1 VKAWASLLGALGAVA
16 FVFGLLSLF
25 LWVAG
30 APSDPAWIF
39 ANFVLGLGLLGIA
52 LFANLD
58 ALRERLASGEGR
70 RAGKYGTTAILSTG
84 VGIAIL
90 GMLGFLSARHPVRFD
105 WSEAHVH
112 TLSDQ
117 SHKVAQGLDR
127 DVDVTA
133 FAAPMDAAPLHSLLD
148 KYAYVSPHFKVTY
161 ADPTARPDLIEKYKI
176 RPEKLG
182 HGLVRLALGSE
193 SVEVTQIDE
202 PSITNALV
210 KLTRKGQKKVYFLEG
225 HGERPSEGAGAE
237 GKEGFAQAADAL
249 KSENYVTAKLL
260 LAATGDVP
268 ADANALV
275 IAGPTRP
282 LQPEEH
288 AALTRYL
295 ARGGSVLVLIDPRA
309 QTDLGNDLSAY
320 GVRLGDDVVIDRVQG
335 LFGRAATPFAA
346 EYGDHPITKDLREVT
361 LFHVVRSV
369 RPKPD
374 AKGRFTELVR
384 TSKDSW
390 AEHDLQRFFD
400 EGKVSQDPGDEAGPI
415 PIAIAGTPSVP
426 EAARQAAAKAEG
438 AAAGGETKDAKS
450 KPAEAAPAA
459 DAKPDEDAK
468 PPEPRLVVMGDSD
481 FASNQLLDAYR
492 NRDLFVNAVNWLAG
506 DVQAISVRP
515 NRSRASRLA
524 LSAEQFSRLRYLSLF
539 VLPEA
544 IAFLGVLAWWS
555 RRRAPGR

>member
-1 VKAWASLLGALGAVA
+1 MKAWASLLGALGAVA

-25 LWVAG
+25 LWIAG

-39 ANFVLGLGLLGIA
+39 AHFVLGLGLLAIA
-52 LFANLD
+52 FFGNLD
-58 ALRERLASGEGR
+58 AWRERLASGEGR
-70 RAGKYGTTAILSTG
+70 RAGKYGTTAILSTV

-90 GMLGFLSARHPVRFD
+90 GMLGFLSNRHPVRFD

-117 SHKVAQGLDR
+117 SEKVVKGLQQ

-133 FAAPMDAAPLHSLLD
+133 FAAPMDAAPIHDLLD
-148 KYAYVSPHFKVTY
+148 KYAYVSTHFKVTY
-161 ADPTARPDLIEKYKI
+161 ADPTARPDLVEKYKI

-193 SVEVTQIDE
+193 SVEVSQIDE

-210 KLTRKGQKKVYFLEG
+210 KLTRKGQKKVYFVEG
-225 HGERPSEGAGAE
+225 HGERPIDGAGAD

-249 KSENYVTAKLL
+249 KSENFVTAKLL

-268 ADANALV
+268 ADASAVV

-288 AALTRYL
+288 AALERYL
-295 ARGGSVLVLIDPRA
+295 ARGGSVFVMIDPRA
-309 QTDLGNDLSAY
+309 QTDLGNDLSSY
-320 GVRLGDDVVIDRVQG
+320 GVQIGDDVVIDRVQG

-346 EYGDHPITKDLREVT
+346 EYGDHPITRDLREVT
-361 LFHVVRSV
+361 LFHMVRSV

-384 TSKDSW
+384 TGKDSW
-390 AEHDLQRFFD
+390 AEHDLKRFFD
-400 EGKVSQDPGDEAGPI
+400 EGKVSEDPGDEPGPI
-415 PIAIAGTPSVP
+415 PIAVAGTPVVP
-426 EAARQAAAKAEG
+426 EAARP
-438 AAAGGETKDAKS
+438 AAGKA
-450 KPAEAAPAA
+450 AAPAA
-459 DAKPDEDAK
+459 AEPKDEKAKAPATAPGGEAKPDEDAK
-468 PPEPRLVVMGDSD
+468 PPEPRLVVIGDSD

-492 NRDLFVNAVNWLAG
+492 NRDLFVNAVDWLAG

>member
-1 VKAWASLLGALGAVA
+1 MDQ
-16 FVFGLLSLF
+16 
-25 LWVAG
+25 
-30 APSDPAWIF
+30 APIHA
-39 ANFVLGLGLLGIA
+39 
-52 LFANLD
+52 
-58 ALRERLASGEGR
+58 
-70 RAGKYGTTAILSTG
+70 
-84 VGIAIL
+84 
-90 GMLGFLSARHPVRFD
+90 
-105 WSEAHVH
+105 
-112 TLSDQ
+112 
-117 SHKVAQGLDR
+117 
-127 DVDVTA
+127 
-133 FAAPMDAAPLHSLLD
+133 LLD

-161 ADPTARPDLIEKYKI
+161 ADPTARPDLVEKYKI

-182 HGLVRLALGSE
+182 HGLVRLAVGTE

-210 KLTRKGQKKVYFLEG
+210 KLTRKGQKKIYFLEG
-225 HGERPSEGAGAE
+225 HGERPIEGAGAE

-249 KSENYVTAKLL
+249 KSENYVPAKLL

-268 ADANALV
+268 ADANAVV

-288 AALTRYL
+288 AALERYL
-295 ARGGSVLVLIDPRA
+295 ERGGSVFVLIDPRA
-309 QTDLGNDLSAY
+309 QTDLGTDLSSW
-320 GVRLGDDVVIDRVQG
+320 GVQLGDDVVIDRVQG

-384 TSKDSW
+384 TGKDSW
-390 AEHDLQRFFD
+390 AEHDLKRFFD
-400 EGKVSQDPGDEAGPI
+400 EGKVSQDPGDEPGPI
-415 PIAIAGTPSVP
+415 PIAVAGTPSVP
-426 EAARQAAAKAEG
+426 EPA
-438 AAAGGETKDAKS
+438 
-450 KPAEAAPAA
+450 KPA
-459 DAKPDEDAK
+459 AKPDEEAK
-468 PPEPRLVVMGDSD
+468 PPQPRLVVVGDSD

>member
-1 VKAWASLLGALGAVA
+1 
-16 FVFGLLSLF
+16 
-25 LWVAG
+25 
-30 APSDPAWIF
+30 
-39 ANFVLGLGLLGIA
+39 
-52 LFANLD
+52 
-58 ALRERLASGEGR
+58 
-70 RAGKYGTTAILSTG
+70 
-84 VGIAIL
+84 
-90 GMLGFLSARHPVRFD
+90 VRFD

-117 SHKVAQGLDR
+117 SRKVLQGLDQ

-133 FAAPMDAAPLHSLLD
+133 FAAPMDATPVRSLLE
-148 KYAYVSPHFKVTY
+148 KYAYASSHFKVTY
-161 ADPTARPDLIEKYKI
+161 ADPTARPDLVEKYKI

-182 HGLVRLALGSE
+182 HGLVRLAVGPE
-193 SVEVTQIDE
+193 AVEVTQIDE

-210 KLTRKGQKKVYFLEG
+210 KLTRKGQKKIYFLEG
-225 HGERPSEGAGAE
+225 HGERPIDGAGAE

-249 KSENYVTAKLL
+249 KSENYVSAKLL
-260 LAATGDVP
+260 LGATGDVP
-268 ADANALV
+268 ADANAVV

-309 QTDLGNDLSAY
+309 QTDLGNDLSSY
-320 GVRLGDDVVIDRVQG
+320 GVQLGDDVVIDRVQG

-390 AEHDLQRFFD
+390 AEHDLKRFFD

-415 PIAIAGTPSVP
+415 PIAVAGTPIVP
-426 EAARQAAAKAEG
+426 AAASAAAAK
-438 AAAGGETKDAKS
+438 
-450 KPAEAAPAA
+450 PAAAPAA
-459 DAKPDEDAK
+459 DAEKDENKK
-468 PPEPRLVVMGDSD
+468 PPEPRLVVIGDSD

-524 LSAEQFSRLRYLSLF
+524 LSEEQFSRLRYLSLF